1 MTDPVLTFVILA
13 FFFTAIAAARY
24 FKTLDTGFGRAA
36 ASPIVSGIA
45 SGVVIFVAGRFA
57 ELHAV
62 VAGIVMTIAA
72 MYVRHTG
79 DESEAAEGMLL
90 GALIGA
96 SAALPLAFSGENEL
110 RHFSECVVAGTI
122 AGYGVTFAQFHVTD
136 RARQLLLD
144 LITAVVAVAGA
155 SLPAIL
161 ERAGFRQRAVAIF
174 VALAVPLISAVT
186 VFARWRSVRSELAH
200 EAAIGVIDAREVRTT
215 AHPIFRFTRAGW
227 SDAAAHREF
236 VRLANRI
243 ALRKRQQ
250 RNRPDDTARLY
261 QLEIIKL
268 RMQLQQ
274 MADIEREAKSDDGS
288 RMTDHG

>member
-1 MTDPVLTFVILA
+1 MSDPVLTFIILA

-45 SGVVIFVAGRFA
+45 SGVVIFIAIRYT
-57 ELHAV
+57 ELNAV
-62 VAGIVMTIAA
+62 VSGIVMTLAA

-79 DESEAAEGMLL
+79 DESEAPEGMLL

-110 RHFSECVVAGTI
+110 RHFSECAIAGTI

-144 LITAVVAVAGA
+144 VITAVVAVAGA
-155 SLPAIL
+155 SLPAFM
-161 ERAGFRQRAVAIF
+161 ERAGFRQRPVALFVAVAIP
-174 VALAVPLISAVT
+174 VLSAAT

-200 EAAIGVIDAREVRTT
+200 EAAIGVIDADEVRTT
-215 AHPIFRFTRAGW
+215 AHPILRFTRAGW

-268 RMQLQQ
+268 RMQLQA
-274 MADIEREAKSDDGS
+274 MAGIGKHASDVNGTS
-288 RMTDHG
+288 EP

>member
-13 FFFTAIAAARY
+13 FFFAAIAAARY

-45 SGVVIFVAGRFA
+45 SGVAIFVIIRFTD
-57 ELHAV
+57 LHAIV
-62 VAGIVMTIAA
+62 TGIVMTLAA
-72 MYVRHTG
+72 IYVRQTG
-79 DESEAAEGMLL
+79 DESEAPEGMLL

-96 SAALPLAFSGENEL
+96 SAALPLAFSGDHEL
-110 RHFSECVVAGTI
+110 RRFSECAIAGTI

-155 SLPAIL
+155 WLPAIL
-161 ERAGFRQRAVAIF
+161 ERAGFRQRAVAVF
-174 VALAVPLISAVT
+174 VAAAIPLLSAVT

-200 EAAIGVIDAREVRTT
+200 EAAIGVIDAGQVRTT
-215 AHPIFRFTRAGW
+215 AHPILRFTRAGW

-268 RMQLQQ
+268 RMQLQT
-274 MADIEREAKSDDGS
+274 MASIERHAVNGNPTQE
-288 RMTDHG
+288 T

>member
-1 MTDPVLTFVILA
+1 MTDPVLTFVILV
-13 FFFTAIAAARY
+13 FFFAAIAAARY
-24 FKTLDTGFGRAA
+24 FKTLDTGFGQAA
-36 ASPIVSGIA
+36 ASPIVCGIA
-45 SGVVIFVAGRFA
+45 SGVVIFVASRFTS
-57 ELHAV
+57 LHTV
-62 VAGIVMTIAA
+62 VAGIVVTLAA

-79 DESEAAEGMLL
+79 DESEAPEGMLL

-110 RHFSECVVAGTI
+110 RHFSECAIAGTI

-136 RARQLLLD
+136 RARQLLID
-144 LITAVVAVAGA
+144 LVTAVAAVAGG
-155 SLPAIL
+155 SLPKVV
-161 ERAGFRQRAVAIF
+161 ERAGFRQRPVAIF
-174 VALAVPLISAVT
+174 VAVGVPLLSAAT

-200 EAAIGVIDAREVRTT
+200 EAAIGVIDADEVRTT
-215 AHPIFRFTRAGW
+215 AHPILRFTRAGW

-268 RMQLQQ
+268 RMQLKEMTSIDRATVQ
-274 MADIEREAKSDDGS
+274 RDDELP
-288 RMTDHG
+288 

>member
-1 MTDPVLTFVILA
+1 MTDPVLTFVILV
-13 FFFTAIAAARY
+13 FFFAAIAAARY
-24 FKTLDTGFGRAA
+24 FKTLDTGFGHAA

-45 SGVVIFVAGRFA
+45 SGVVIFIAARFIG
-57 ELHAV
+57 LHAV
-62 VAGIVMTIAA
+62 LTGIVMTIAA

-79 DESEAAEGMLL
+79 DESEAPEGMLL

-110 RHFSECVVAGTI
+110 LRFSECAIAGTI

-161 ERAGFRQRAVAIF
+161 ARTGFRERPVAIF
-174 VALAVPLISAVT
+174 VAVAIPLLSAVT

-200 EAAIGVIDAREVRTT
+200 EAAIGVIDAAEVRTT
-215 AHPIFRFTRAGW
+215 AHPILRFTRAGW

-268 RMQLQQ
+268 RMQLKE
-274 MADIEREAKSDDGS
+274 MANIERHTSDDVK
-288 RMTDHG
+288 MHPE

>member
-36 ASPIVSGIA
+36 ASPIVTGIA
-45 SGVVIFVAGRFA
+45 TGVAIFIASRFTD
-57 ELHAV
+57 LHV
-62 VAGIVMTIAA
+62 VVTGIVMTVAA

-79 DESEAAEGMLL
+79 DESEAPEGMLL

-110 RHFSECVVAGTI
+110 LRFSECAIAGTI

-144 LITAVVAVAGA
+144 AITAIVAIAGA

-161 ERAGFRQRAVAIF
+161 ERAGFRQRPVAIF
-174 VALAVPLISAVT
+174 VALAIPLLSAVT
-186 VFARWRSVRSELAH
+186 VLARWRSVRSELAH
-200 EAAIGVIDAREVRTT
+200 EAAIGVIDAREVRAT
-215 AHPIFRFTRAGW
+215 AHPFLRFTRAGW
-227 SDAAAHREF
+227 RDAAAHREF

-268 RMQLQQ
+268 RMQLQE
-274 MADIEREAKSDDGS
+274 MAKIDRTAVQADDEVP
-288 RMTDHG
+288 

>member
-1 MTDPVLTFVILA
+1 MTDPVLTFVVLA

-45 SGVVIFVAGRFA
+45 SGIVI
-57 ELHAV
+57 V
-62 VAGIVMTIAA
+62 VATRFTHLHVIVTGIVMTIAA
-72 MYVRHTG
+72 VYVRHTG
-79 DESEAAEGMLL
+79 DESEAPEGMLL

-110 RHFSECVVAGTI
+110 RHFSECALAGTI

-144 LITAVVAVAGA
+144 LVTAVVAIAGA
-155 SLPAIL
+155 ALPELL
-161 ERAGFRQRAVAIF
+161 ERTGFRERPIAIF
-174 VALAVPLISAVT
+174 VAVAIPLLSAVT

-215 AHPIFRFTRAGW
+215 AHPLLRFTRAGW

-268 RMQLQQ
+268 RMQLQA
-274 MADIEREAKSDDGS
+274 MAGIEKQAV
-288 RMTDHG
+288 HGNPTQET

>member
-1 MTDPVLTFVILA
+1 MTDPVLTFIILV
-13 FFFTAIAAARY
+13 FFFAAIAAARY
-24 FKTLDTGFGRAA
+24 FKTLDTGFGQAA
-36 ASPIVSGIA
+36 ASSIVSGIA
-45 SGVVIFVAGRFA
+45 SGVVIFVASRYT
-57 ELHAV
+57 ELNAV
-62 VAGIVMTIAA
+62 VTGIVMTLAA

-79 DESEAAEGMLL
+79 DESEAPEGMLL

-110 RHFSECVVAGTI
+110 RHFSECAIAGTI

-144 LITAVVAVAGA
+144 VITAVVAVAGA
-155 SLPAIL
+155 SLPAIV
-161 ERAGFRQRAVAIF
+161 ERAGFRQRPVAVFVAVAI
-174 VALAVPLISAVT
+174 PLLSAVT

-200 EAAIGVIDAREVRTT
+200 EAAIGVIDADEVRTT
-215 AHPIFRFTRAGW
+215 AHPILRFTRAGW

-268 RMQLQQ
+268 RMQLKE
-274 MADIEREAKSDDGS
+274 MANIERHTSEGS
-288 RMTDHG
+288 PSSNHE

>member
-13 FFFTAIAAARY
+13 FFVAAIAAARY

-45 SGVVIFVAGRFA
+45 CGVVIFIAARFTD
-57 ELHAV
+57 LHAV
-62 VAGIVMTIAA
+62 VTGIVMTIAA

-79 DESEAAEGMLL
+79 AESEAPEGMLL

-110 RHFSECVVAGTI
+110 LHFSECAMAGTI

-144 LITAVVAVAGA
+144 LITAVLAVAGA
-155 SLPAIL
+155 SMPAIL
-161 ERAGFRQRAVAIF
+161 GRAGFRERSVAIF
-174 VALAVPLISAVT
+174 VACAIPLLSAAT
-186 VFARWRSVRSELAH
+186 VFARWRRVRSELAH
-200 EAAIGVIDAREVRTT
+200 EAAIGVIDADEVRTT
-215 AHPIFRFTRAGW
+215 AHPILRFTRAGW

-268 RMQLQQ
+268 RMQLKE
-274 MADIEREAKSDDGS
+274 MAAIERHAGDGPSEA
-288 RMTDHG
+288 

>member
-45 SGVVIFVAGRFA
+45 SGVAIFIAVRFTD
-57 ELHAV
+57 LHAIV
-62 VAGIVMTIAA
+62 TGIVMTLAA

-79 DESEAAEGMLL
+79 DESEAPEGMLL

-110 RHFSECVVAGTI
+110 RHFSACAIAGTI

-144 LITAVVAVAGA
+144 AITAVVAIAGA

-161 ERAGFRQRAVAIF
+161 ERTGFRQRPVAIF
-174 VALAVPLISAVT
+174 VALAIPFLSAVT

-200 EAAIGVIDAREVRTT
+200 EAAIGVIDAREVRST
-215 AHPIFRFTRAGW
+215 AHPILRFTRAGW

-268 RMQLQQ
+268 RMQLQE
-274 MADIEREAKSDDGS
+274 MANIDRTPVQGDDELP
-288 RMTDHG
+288 

>member
-1 MTDPVLTFVILA
+1 MTDPVLTFIILA

-24 FKTLDTGFGRAA
+24 FKTLDTGFGHAA
-36 ASPIVSGIA
+36 ASSIVSGIA
-45 SGVVIFVAGRFA
+45 SGVVIFVASRYT
-57 ELHAV
+57 ELNAV
-62 VAGIVMTIAA
+62 VAGIVMTLAA

-79 DESEAAEGMLL
+79 DESEAPEGMLL

-110 RHFSECVVAGTI
+110 RHFSECAIAGTI

-144 LITAVVAVAGA
+144 VITAVVAVAGA
-155 SLPAIL
+155 FLPAIV
-161 ERAGFRQRAVAIF
+161 ERAGFRQRPVAIF
-174 VALAVPLISAVT
+174 VAVAIPLLSAVT

-200 EAAIGVIDAREVRTT
+200 EAAIGVIDADEVRTT
-215 AHPIFRFTRAGW
+215 AHPILRFTRAGW

-268 RMQLQQ
+268 RMQLKE
-274 MADIEREAKSDDGS
+274 MTSIDRATVEADEELP
-288 RMTDHG
+288 

>member
-1 MTDPVLTFVILA
+1 MTDPVLTFVILV
-13 FFFTAIAAARY
+13 FFFAAIAAARY
-24 FKTLDTGFGRAA
+24 FKTLDTGFGHAA
-36 ASPIVSGIA
+36 ASPIVSGIV
-45 SGVVIFVAGRFA
+45 SGVAVFVAIRFT
-57 ELHAV
+57 ELHPIV
-62 VAGIVMTIAA
+62 TGIVMTLAA

-79 DESEAAEGMLL
+79 DESEAPEGMLL

-110 RHFSECVVAGTI
+110 RHFSECVLAGTI

-144 LITAVVAVAGA
+144 GVTAVVAIGGA
-155 SLPAIL
+155 ALPGIL
-161 ERAGFRQRAVAIF
+161 ERFALRERPIAIGVAI
-174 VALAVPLISAVT
+174 AIPLLSTAT
-186 VFARWRSVRSELAH
+186 VFARWRIVRSELAH
-200 EAAIGVIDAREVRTT
+200 EAAIGVIEADEVRTT
-215 AHPIFRFTRAGW
+215 AHPILRFGRCGW

-268 RMQLQQ
+268 RMQLKE
-274 MADIEREAKSDDGS
+274 MANIEREMKPDNGS

>member
-13 FFFTAIAAARY
+13 FFFAAIAAARY
-24 FKTLDTGFGRAA
+24 FKTLDTGFGHAA

-45 SGVVIFVAGRFA
+45 SGVAIFIASRFTDLHVIVT
-57 ELHAV
+57 
-62 VAGIVMTIAA
+62 GIVMTVAS

-79 DESEAAEGMLL
+79 DESEAPEGMLL

-96 SAALPLAFSGENEL
+96 SAALPLAFTGENEL
-110 RHFSECVVAGTI
+110 RHFSECAIAGTI

-144 LITAVVAVAGA
+144 AITAAVAVAA
-155 SLPAIL
+155 AWLPAIL

-174 VALAVPLISAVT
+174 VATAIPLLSAAT
-186 VFARWRSVRSELAH
+186 VFARWRRVRSELAH

-215 AHPIFRFTRAGW
+215 AHPILRFTRAGW

-268 RMQLQQ
+268 RMQLKE
-274 MADIEREAKSDDGS
+274 MANIERHASNDVKMPLE
-288 RMTDHG
+288 